1 MFGPPGAGKGT
12 QSQYLV
18 ENYNY
23 IQISTGDLLR
33 NEIKKNTNL
42 GKEILAK
49 IDIGDFVNN
58 EIVNSLIDEIVSNK
72 NYHNK
77 LIFDGYP
84 RNISQAE
91 NLDNIMLKN
100 NQTIGAIVYLD
111 AAREIIE
118 KRILGRIVC
127 EKCNV
132 SMNEYL
138 DNEQIKNHKCG
149 KEYLKKRKDDNSK
162 TIKKRY
168 DTFINEYSKQLDIA
182 DTRLKEIDERD
193 LFKSDDEIGWFF
205 KNLKGLQND
214 LSKFKQNQ

>member
-1 MFGPPGAGKGT
+1 MNIILFGPPGAGKGT

-18 ENYNY
+18 DNYNY

-33 NEIKKNTNL
+33 KEIKKNTDL

-84 RNISQAE
+84 RNISQAR
-91 NLDNIMLKN
+91 NLDNIMSRN
-100 NQTIGAIVYLD
+100 NQTIDAIVYLD
-111 AAREIIE
+111 VTREIIE
-118 KRILGRIVC
+118 KRILGRLIC

-132 SMNEYL
+132 TMNEYL

-162 TIKKRY
+162 TIMKRY
-168 DTFINEYSKQLDIA
+168 DTFIKETNPLLDYYSKKTTFYKVNASVKIEEISTKIA
-182 DTRLKEIDERD
+182 EIV
-193 LFKSDDEIGWFF
+193 
-205 KNLKGLQND
+205 NV
-214 LSKFKQNQ
+214 

>member
-1 MFGPPGAGKGT
+1 MNIILFGPPGAGKGT

-18 ENYNY
+18 KNYNY

-33 NEIKKNTNL
+33 NEIKKNTDL

-100 NQTIGAIVYLD
+100 KETIGAIVYLD

-138 DNEQIKNHKCG
+138 DNEQVKNHKCG

-168 DTFINEYSKQLDIA
+168 DTFIKETNPLLDYYSKKTTFYKVNASVKIEEISTKIA
-182 DTRLKEIDERD
+182 EIV
-193 LFKSDDEIGWFF
+193 
-205 KNLKGLQND
+205 NV
-214 LSKFKQNQ
+214 

>member
-1 MFGPPGAGKGT
+1 MNIILFGPPGAGKGT

-100 NQTIGAIVYLD
+100 NETIGAIVYLD
-111 AAREIIE
+111 VTREIIE

-162 TIKKRY
+162 TIMKRY
-168 DTFINEYSKQLDIA
+168 DTFIKETNPLLDYYSKKTTFYKVNASVKIEEISTKIA
-182 DTRLKEIDERD
+182 EIV
-193 LFKSDDEIGWFF
+193 
-205 KNLKGLQND
+205 NV
-214 LSKFKQNQ
+214 

>member
-1 MFGPPGAGKGT
+1 MNIILFGPPGAGKGT
-12 QSQYLV
+12 QADNIAKKFTLHKV
-18 ENYNY
+18 
-23 IQISTGDLLR
+23 STGDLLR

-72 NYHNK
+72 NHHNK

-111 AAREIIE
+111 VTREIIE

-162 TIKKRY
+162 TIMKRY
-168 DTFINEYSKQLDIA
+168 DTFIKETNPLLDYYSKKTTFYKINASVKIEEISTKIA
-182 DTRLKEIDERD
+182 EIV
-193 LFKSDDEIGWFF
+193 
-205 KNLKGLQND
+205 NV
-214 LSKFKQNQ
+214 

>member
-1 MFGPPGAGKGT
+1 MNIILFGPPGAGKGT

-111 AAREIIE
+111 VTREIIE

-162 TIKKRY
+162 TIMKRY
-168 DTFINEYSKQLDIA
+168 DTFIKETNPLLDYYSKKTTFYKINASVKIEEISTKIA
-182 DTRLKEIDERD
+182 EIV
-193 LFKSDDEIGWFF
+193 
-205 KNLKGLQND
+205 NV
-214 LSKFKQNQ
+214 

>member
-1 MFGPPGAGKGT
+1 MNIILFGPPGAGKGT

-49 IDIGDFVNN
+49 IDVGDFVNN

-111 AAREIIE
+111 VTREIIE

-162 TIKKRY
+162 TIMKRY
-168 DTFINEYSKQLDIA
+168 DTFTKETNPLLDYYSKKTTFYKVNASVKIEEISTKIA
-182 DTRLKEIDERD
+182 EIV
-193 LFKSDDEIGWFF
+193 
-205 KNLKGLQND
+205 NV
-214 LSKFKQNQ
+214 

>member
-1 MFGPPGAGKGT
+1 MNIILFGPPGAGKGT

-111 AAREIIE
+111 VTREIIE

-168 DTFINEYSKQLDIA
+168 DTFIKETNPLLDYYSKKTTFYKINASVKIEEISTKIA
-182 DTRLKEIDERD
+182 EIV
-193 LFKSDDEIGWFF
+193 
-205 KNLKGLQND
+205 NV
-214 LSKFKQNQ
+214 

>member
-1 MFGPPGAGKGT
+1 MNIILFGPPGAGKGT

-18 ENYNY
+18 KNYNY

-111 AAREIIE
+111 VSRDIIE

-162 TIKKRY
+162 TIMKRY
-168 DTFINEYSKQLDIA
+168 DTFIKETNPLLDYYSKKTTFYKVNASVKIEEISTKIA
-182 DTRLKEIDERD
+182 EIV
-193 LFKSDDEIGWFF
+193 
-205 KNLKGLQND
+205 NV
-214 LSKFKQNQ
+214 

>member
-49 IDIGDFVNN
+49 IDVGDFVNN

-111 AAREIIE
+111 VTREIIE

-162 TIKKRY
+162 TIMKRY
-168 DTFINEYSKQLDIA
+168 DTFTKETNPLLDYYSKKTTFYKVNASVKIEEISTKIA
-182 DTRLKEIDERD
+182 EIV
-193 LFKSDDEIGWFF
+193 
-205 KNLKGLQND
+205 NV
-214 LSKFKQNQ
+214 

>member
-1 MFGPPGAGKGT
+1 MNIILFGPPGAGKGT

-162 TIKKRY
+162 TIMKRY
-168 DTFINEYSKQLDIA
+168 DTFIKETNPLLDYYSKKTTFYKINASVKIEEISTKIA
-182 DTRLKEIDERD
+182 EIV
-193 LFKSDDEIGWFF
+193 
-205 KNLKGLQND
+205 NV
-214 LSKFKQNQ
+214 

>member
-1 MFGPPGAGKGT
+1 MNIILFGPPGAGKGT

-18 ENYNY
+18 QSYNY

-42 GKEILAK
+42 GKKILAK
-49 IDIGDFVNN
+49 IDIGEFVND

-84 RNISQAE
+84 RNISQAK

-111 AAREIIE
+111 VTREIIE

-132 SMNEYL
+132 TMNEYL

-162 TIKKRY
+162 TIMKRY
-168 DTFINEYSKQLDIA
+168 DTFIKETNPLLDYYSKKTTFYKVDASVKIE
-182 DTRLKEIDERD
+182 EISAKIE
-193 LFKSDDEIGWFF
+193 EIV
-205 KNLKGLQND
+205 NV
-214 LSKFKQNQ
+214 

>member
-1 MFGPPGAGKGT
+1 VNIILFGPPGAGKGT

-72 NYHNK
+72 NHHNK

-162 TIKKRY
+162 TIMKRY
-168 DTFINEYSKQLDIA
+168 DTFIKETNPLLDYYSKKTTFYKINASVKIEEISTKIA
-182 DTRLKEIDERD
+182 EIV
-193 LFKSDDEIGWFF
+193 
-205 KNLKGLQND
+205 NV
-214 LSKFKQNQ
+214 

>member
-1 MFGPPGAGKGT
+1 MNIILFGPPGAGKGT

-72 NYHNK
+72 NHHNK

-111 AAREIIE
+111 VTREIIE

-162 TIKKRY
+162 TIIKRY
-168 DTFINEYSKQLDIA
+168 DTFTKETNPLLDHYSKKTTFYKVNASVKIEEISTKIA
-182 DTRLKEIDERD
+182 EIV
-193 LFKSDDEIGWFF
+193 
-205 KNLKGLQND
+205 NV
-214 LSKFKQNQ
+214 